1 MARKDALLR
10 LTSRL
15 IARRDA
21 LRKALNG
28 DLDSFRKFSE
38 LNVVGDNVDAAV
50 DSANDEI
57 CSQLVEI
64 ESRELGQIEHALQR
78 IAAGVYG
85 RCEYCGG
92 KIAEARLNA
101 LPYTNSC
108 IDCQRENERAGQS
121 RACSSPTRSGGPRS
135 TTSRRGR
142 RERLADQPQRLRDGF
157 QRDRPLIARACRP
170 HDPPSRD
177 RRNPSGGFFFASD
190 VWQSPDDHGVSRR
203 IRLEASLT
211 SRSPRPNVGSTD
223 SSATVRR
230 ADASIFD
237 LASSRAVY

>member
-38 LNVVGDNVDAAV
+38 LTVVGDNVDAAV

-85 RCEYCGG
+85 RCEFCGG
-92 KIAEARLNA
+92 KISEARLNA

-108 IDCQRENERAGQS
+108 IDCQRENERN
-121 RACSSPTRSGGPRS
+121 
-135 TTSRRGR
+135 
-142 RERLADQPQRLRDGF
+142 GF
-157 QRDRPLIARACRP
+157 
-170 HDPPSRD
+170 
-177 RRNPSGGFFFASD
+177 
-190 VWQSPDDHGVSRR
+190 V
-203 IRLEASLT
+203 
-211 SRSPRPNVGSTD
+211 PRPSYEENRWSKIDDKHLHGTD
-223 SSATVRR
+223 HDETVKLSDYEMDMSESGR
-230 ADASIFD
+230 
-237 LASSRAVY
+237 

>member
-1 MARKDALLR
+1 MARKEALMR

-38 LNVVGDNVDAAV
+38 LSSVGDNVDAAV

-64 ESRELGQIEHALQR
+64 ESRELGQIEHALAR

-85 RCEYCGG
+85 RCEFCGG

-108 IDCQRENERAGQS
+108 IDCQRENERAGQ
-121 RACSSPTRSGGPRS
+121 G
-135 TTSRRGR
+135 
-142 RERLADQPQRLRDGF
+142 
-157 QRDRPLIARACRP
+157 
-170 HDPPSRD
+170 
-177 RRNPSGGFFFASD
+177 
-190 VWQSPDDHGVSRR
+190 
-203 IRLEASLT
+203 RLEPEARRWAKVYDKSSDEGESD
-211 SRSPRPNVGSTD
+211 SRINLSDFEVDFSETGR
-223 SSATVRR
+223 
-230 ADASIFD
+230 
-237 LASSRAVY
+237 

>member
-10 LTSRL
+10 LTTRL

-38 LNVVGDNVDAAV
+38 LSVVGDNVDAAV

-78 IAAGVYG
+78 IDAGVYG
-85 RCEYCGG
+85 RCEFCGG
-92 KIAEARLNA
+92 KISEARLNA

-108 IDCQRENERAGQS
+108 IDCQRENERNGVSFGSHAVDHS
-121 RACSSPTRSGGPRS
+121 RWAKLDDKHLS
-135 TTSRRGR
+135 
-142 RERLADQPQRLRDGF
+142 
-157 QRDRPLIARACRP
+157 
-170 HDPPSRD
+170 
-177 RRNPSGGFFFASD
+177 
-190 VWQSPDDHGVSRR
+190 DDHD
-203 IRLEASLT
+203 
-211 SRSPRPNVGSTD
+211 TD
-223 SSATVRR
+223 VKLS
-230 ADASIFD
+230 DFEMD
-237 LASSRAVY
+237 LSESGR